1 MIKNISID
9 KLTQPRFFT
18 RKSRAPLPNKVLTP
32 MKSRLNS
39 NEVETQPYG
48 KTSPRESIVEPQIGY
63 DVNQPVYHG
72 HMKKKDPVM
81 DKIAP
86 KKYISELGSNFQTT
100 MAPIKHVLGNVT
112 RLKMPTKII
121 SDEIHL
127 APAPHMFHWF
137 PALVNKVEKDG
148 IDVTQHVKTL
158 PGQIVKQLNLGNEH
172 IFMYID
178 QSGMIRVDVQ
188 GPYAAYPDPKTLR
201 GTFSMEYI
209 PPKTHV
215 DPSIG
220 VVMSTPADFKFIEKR
235 AHHNLDEPQ
244 LNSPIK
250 IKHTSLMPRV
260 AISDIA
266 PIESKL
272 TNRSIDRIRLER
284 NIIKGQNVKPN
295 INLDLSSR
303 RLDTI

>member
-1 MIKNISID
+1 MVKNISID
-9 KLTQPRFFT
+9 KLAKPRFFT
-18 RKSRAPLPNKVLTP
+18 RVARPPLPNQPITP

-39 NEVETQPYG
+39 TEVETQPYG
-48 KTSPRESIVEPQIGY
+48 KTSPREKIVEPEIGY
-63 DVNQPVYHG
+63 DVNKPVHYG

-86 KKYISELGSNFQTT
+86 KKYVSELGSNFKTT
-100 MAPIKHVLGNVT
+100 IAPIQHVLGNIT
-112 RLKMPTKII
+112 KIKLPTKII

-137 PALVNKVEKDG
+137 PALVNRIEKDG
-148 IDVTQHVKTL
+148 IDVTKQVKAS

-188 GPYAAYPDPKTLR
+188 GPYAAYPDPKTNS
-201 GTFSMEYI
+201 GTYSMEYI

-215 DPSIG
+215 DPKLGI
-220 VVMSTPADFKFIEKR
+220 VMSTPADFQFIERR
-235 AHHNLDEPQ
+235 AHHNLDQPE

-250 IKHTSLMPRV
+250 IKHTALMPRV
-260 AISDIA
+260 AISDTA

-272 TNRSIDRIRLER
+272 TNRSVDRIRLER
-284 NIIKGQNVKPN
+284 NIVRGQNTKPN